1 MKSLFKRIT
10 KLELRAHREGF
21 DWMAGEL
28 LRGLK
33 TVDELEAWH
42 EAHQW
47 DRNSF
52 DNGAKEAVIAYRKLA
67 KHSAKHDDSHQNTV

>member
-1 MKSLFKRIT
+1 MMSLFKQIA
-10 KLELRAHREGF
+10 KLDLRAHREGF
-21 DWMAGEL
+21 DWMAGKL

-33 TVDELEAWH
+33 TVDELEAWN

-47 DRNSF
+47 DKNSF